1 MKKLLSVLLGAAM
14 VLSLA
19 ACGTADDTT
28 TDNNTA
34 TDDATTTTYKVG
46 IVNYVDDP
54 SLAQIQAAVEA
65 ELDAKGQELFLC
77 GLYLQCPGRPVQSE
91 RHCGGSDER

>member
-65 ELDAKGQELFLC
+65 ELDAKGKE
-77 GLYLQCPGRPVQSE
+77 LYLQCPGRPVQSE